1 MRGQIRQY
9 LENHLRIVPDAI
21 VLIATL
27 RPRSQQLTAAA
38 AATSSPGRVNG
49 SNGAAAD
56 SAAASPPAPASAAD
70 SAALAAATKQQP
82 NGSGAGN
89 GAAPLAGEPS
99 QQGDNRTADG
109 AAGSAAVVA
118 ATRSASWWQSRTGDD
133 EGVLVGTVEMAF
145 TEATRTKFLTLN
157 PPRVSHIF
165 TSMTVV
171 SSPRVSWPCA
181 TCCRAA
187 GRLLHEGTAYTWKME
202 RPP

>member
-27 RPRSQQLTAAA
+27 RPRSQQPTAAA
-38 AATSSPGRVNG
+38 AAASSPGRVNG
-49 SNGAAAD
+49 SNGAEAD
-56 SAAASPPAPASAAD
+56 PAAASPPAPASAAD

-89 GAAPLAGEPS
+89 GAAPLAGEPG
-99 QQGDNRTADG
+99 QQVDNRTVDG
-109 AAGSAAVVA
+109 AAGPAAMEA
-118 ATRSASWWQSRTGDD
+118 ATHRASGDD

-157 PPRVSHIF
+157 PPRVSHMF
-165 TSMTVV
+165 TSKTVV
-171 SSPRVSWPCA
+171 STAGLVALCNLLSRCWL
-181 TCCRAA
+181 AA
-187 GRLLHEGTAYTWKME
+187 S
-202 RPP
+202 